1 MLIYITEA
9 KYLFNYEVE
18 LTFNDGKK
26 GIVNL
31 ENELYGTM
39 FAPLKN
45 KKVFATVKLDKDID
59 TISWENGADLAPEFL
74 YYESFKNDKS
84 LTKQFQE
91 WGYI

>member
-9 KYLFNYEVE
+9 KYLYDYKVE
-18 LTFNDGKK
+18 LKFNDGKK
-26 GIVNL
+26 GVVNL
-31 ENELYGTM
+31 ENELYGTI
-39 FAPLKN
+39 FEPLKD
-45 KKVFATVKLDKDID
+45 KKIFATVKLDKDID

-74 YYESFKNDKS
+74 YYESFKDDKS